1 MRRPD
6 RVLVVDDQD
15 IICEVLRTLL
25 RREGFEVATV
35 GDGESALARLQGG
48 AFDVLMV
55 DKNLPGMSGL
65 DVLGRVRTLKLDLEV
80 IIITGYASLDSAIAA
95 LRCGAYDYLVKPFS
109 DLMEVAAKVRRAAEK
124 AHLERENLRLSA
136 DLRARNQLLE
146 QTLAELRQTQKQAI
160 AAARLAAL
168 GEAAGRLGHELQ
180 HPLASLTARL
190 QLLRAEMS
198 GHVKA
203 GPALDAALGD
213 TSRVEQVLG
222 EFLDF
227 ARPRPPQF
235 APCELASL
243 VRATLS
249 EFEPQLAERAVRL
262 EAALPA
268 APLEAEIDAPRVRQV
283 MRNLVRNALEALP
296 QGPGGLIR
304 VEARA
309 AEGSIEILVIDSGAG
324 IAPEALIHIG
334 TPFFTTKPRGTGLG
348 LALSRRIA
356 EEHRGRL
363 EIGNRIG
370 SSGASARLVLP
381 QTRRS

>member
-1 MRRPD
+1 
-6 RVLVVDDQD
+6 
-15 IICEVLRTLL
+15 
-25 RREGFEVATV
+25 
-35 GDGESALARLQGG
+35 AR
-48 AFDVLMV
+48 
-55 DKNLPGMSGL
+55 
-65 DVLGRVRTLKLDLEV
+65 GR
-80 IIITGYASLDSAIAA
+80 
-95 LRCGAYDYLVKPFS
+95 
-109 DLMEVAAKVRRAAEK
+109 
-124 AHLERENLRLSA
+124 
-136 DLRARNQLLE
+136 
-146 QTLAELRQTQKQAI
+146 
-160 AAARLAAL
+160 
-168 GEAAGRLGHELQ
+168 AAGRLGHELQ

-268 APLEAEIDAPRVRQV
+268 APLEAEIDAPRARQV
-283 MRNLVRNALEALP
+283 MRNLVRKAPEALP